1 MSDPHGG
8 QSHGGRSDSAGIW
21 IRPVAVWAVL
31 VLSALVS
38 LEAAYRPLGA
48 LNAVVSLVI
57 AAAMVILL
65 WLFLMDLVGARVLI
79 RLIAAAGLLWLSFMF
94 ALTFGDYL
102 FRPCAARGGGEPSSC
117 IIQSVGHRTF

>member
-1 MSDPHGG
+1 MSDPHAAR
-8 QSHGGRSDSAGIW
+8 SHGGGSDSVGLW
-21 IRPVAVWAVL
+21 IRPVAVWAIL

-48 LNAVVSLVI
+48 LNAVVNLVI

-65 WLFLMDLVGARVLI
+65 WLFLMDLVGSRVLI

-94 ALTFGDYL
+94 ALTFSDYL
-102 FRPCAARGGGEPSSC
+102 FRPCAARGGEPSSC
-117 IIQSVGHRTF
+117 IIIQNVDHRAF